1 MGKLG
6 RGRIIQ
12 HRVGKPG
19 DLGCGTGGRTQILMD
34 TSPMTWRTSL
44 GESKMVSIGEAF
56 RPGLSI
62 GQMPFPKYA
71 YRNPESQGTA
81 GFWQLV

>member
-1 MGKLG
+1 MAQVEEPTDIDGPQSHDMENIP
-6 RGRIIQ
+6 RGEQ
-12 HRVGKPG
+12 AEHRKVQ
-19 DLGCGTGGRTQILMD
+19 L
-34 TSPMTWRTSL
+34 
-44 GESKMVSIGEAF
+44 MVSIGEAF